1 MNTIASILAQLR
13 PEIKFEESNNY
24 INDGLLDSFDIMI
37 LVSELDKAYS
47 ISINGIDIIP
57 ENFKSQAAIEMLLKN
72 YGVNE

>member
-1 MNTIASILAQLR
+1 MNTIASILAHLR
-13 PEIKFEESNNY
+13 PEIKFEESNHY
-24 INDGLLDSFDIMI
+24 INDGLLDSFDIMV

-57 ENFKSQAAIEMLLKN
+57 ENFKSQAAIVMLLKS